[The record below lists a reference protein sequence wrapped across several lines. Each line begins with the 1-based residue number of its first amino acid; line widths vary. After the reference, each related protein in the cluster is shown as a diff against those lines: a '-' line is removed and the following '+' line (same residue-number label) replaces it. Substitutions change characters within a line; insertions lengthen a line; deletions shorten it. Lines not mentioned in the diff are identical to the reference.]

1 MASLKHLRKELEEL
15 EERRAA
21 LYLTYNLE
29 DSLENILERSR
40 LNEQITNL
48 TQEVERKENR
58 RTNIYITVAL
68 TVAALLIVL
77 FAVLFL
83 TYATEVKKELYVVLL
98 GAGWC
103 VLTGLVTYLLIE
115 VVRRL
120 FREL

>member
-15 EERRAA
+15 EEKRAD

-29 DSLENILERSR
+29 DNLENILERSR

-48 TQEVERKENR
+48 TREVERKKNR
-58 RTNIYITVAL
+58 RTNIYIAVT
-68 TVAALLIVL
+68 LIVL
-77 FAVLFL
+77 FTVLFL
-83 TYATEVKKELYVVLL
+83 TYATGIKRELHIVLL

-103 VLTGLVTYLLIE
+103 ALIGLVTYPLIE
-115 VVRRL
+115 VIDKL

>member
-15 EERRAA
+15 EERRAD

-58 RTNIYITVAL
+58 RTNIYITIAL
-68 TVAALLIVL
+68 TVAALLIAL

-83 TYATEVKKELYVVLL
+83 TYATEAKRGLHIVLL

-103 VLTGLVTYLLIE
+103 ALTGLVAYLLVE
-115 VVRRL
+115 VVCRL

>member
-15 EERRAA
+15 EEKRAA

-83 TYATEVKKELYVVLL
+83 TYATEVKKELYIVLL

-115 VVRRL
+115 VVCRL

>member
-1 MASLKHLRKELEEL
+1 MPSLEHLRRELEEL
-15 EERRAA
+15 EERRAG

-77 FAVLFL
+77 FTVLFL
-83 TYATEVKKELYVVLL
+83 TYATEVKRELHIVLL

-103 VLTGLVTYLLIE
+103 ALTGLVTYLLLE
-115 VVRRL
+115 VVGRL

>member
-1 MASLKHLRKELEEL
+1 MASLKQLRKELEEL
-15 EERRAA
+15 EEKRAA

-40 LNEQITNL
+40 LNEQIENL
-48 TQEVERKENR
+48 TQEVDRKENR
-58 RTNIYITVAL
+58 WTNIYITIAL

-77 FAVLFL
+77 FSILFL
-83 TYATEVKKELYVVLL
+83 TYATEVKRGLHIVLL

-103 VLTGLVTYLLIE
+103 ALTGLVTYLLIE
-115 VVRRL
+115 VVCRL

>member
-1 MASLKHLRKELEEL
+1 MPSLKHLHKELKEL

-21 LYLTYNLE
+21 LYLTYSLE

-58 RTNIYITVAL
+58 RTNIYITIAL

-77 FAVLFL
+77 FSILFL
-83 TYATEVKKELYVVLL
+83 TYATEVKRELHIVLL

-103 VLTGLVTYLLIE
+103 ALIGLVTYLLLE
-115 VVRRL
+115 VVCRL
-120 FREL
+120 LREL

>member
-1 MASLKHLRKELEEL
+1 MPSLKHLRKELEEL

-29 DSLENILERSR
+29 DSLENILERSK

-58 RTNIYITVAL
+58 RTNIYITVVL
-68 TVAALLIVL
+68 TVAALLIGL
-77 FAVLFL
+77 FSILFL
-83 TYATEVKKELYVVLL
+83 TYATEVKRELHIVLL

-103 VLTGLVTYLLIE
+103 VLTGLVTYLLVE
-115 VVRRL
+115 GVCRL

>member
-15 EERRAA
+15 EEKRAG

-40 LNEQITNL
+40 LNEQITKL
-48 TQEVERKENR
+48 TQEVDRKENR

-77 FAVLFL
+77 FSILFL
-83 TYATEVKKELYVVLL
+83 TFATEIKREMHIVLL
-98 GAGWC
+98 GVGWC
-103 VLTGLVTYLLIE
+103 ALTGLVTYLLLE
-115 VVRRL
+115 VVCRL

>member
-1 MASLKHLRKELEEL
+1 MPSLKHLRKELEEL
-15 EERRAA
+15 EERREA

-48 TQEVERKENR
+48 TREVERKENR
-58 RTNIYITVAL
+58 RTNIYIIVAL
-68 TVAALLIVL
+68 IGL
-77 FAVLFL
+77 FSILFL
-83 TYATEVKKELYVVLL
+83 TYATGVKRELHIVLL

-103 VLTGLVTYLLIE
+103 VLTGLVTYLLVE
-115 VVRRL
+115 GVCRL

>member
-1 MASLKHLRKELEEL
+1 MAKLKQLRKELEEL
-15 EERRAA
+15 EERRAT

-48 TQEVERKENR
+48 TQEVDRKENR
-58 RTNIYITVAL
+58 RTNIYITIAL

-77 FAVLFL
+77 FSILFL
-83 TYATEVKKELYVVLL
+83 TFATEIKRELHIVLL
-98 GAGWC
+98 GVGWC
-103 VLTGLVTYLLIE
+103 VLTGLVTYLLME
-115 VVRRL
+115 VVCRL

>member
-83 TYATEVKKELYVVLL
+83 TFATEVKRPLHIVLL

-103 VLTGLVTYLLIE
+103 ALTGLVTYLLIE
-115 VVRRL
+115 VVCRL

>member
-1 MASLKHLRKELEEL
+1 MPSLKHLRKELEEL
-15 EERRAA
+15 EERRAG

-58 RTNIYITVAL
+58 RTNIYITIAL

-77 FAVLFL
+77 FSILFL
-83 TYATEVKKELYVVLL
+83 TYATEVKRELHIVLL

-103 VLTGLVTYLLIE
+103 ALIGLVTYLLLE
-115 VVRRL
+115 VVCRL
-120 FREL
+120 LREL

>member
-1 MASLKHLRKELEEL
+1 MPSLKHLRKELEEL

-29 DSLENILERSR
+29 DSLENILERSK

-68 TVAALLIVL
+68 TVAALLIGL
-77 FAVLFL
+77 FSILFL
-83 TYATEVKKELYVVLL
+83 TYATEVKRELHIVLL

-103 VLTGLVTYLLIE
+103 VLTGLVTYLL
-115 VVRRL
+115 VKGVCRL

>member
-1 MASLKHLRKELEEL
+1 MATLKQLRKELEEL
-15 EERRAA
+15 EEKRAG

-48 TQEVERKENR
+48 TREVDRKENR
-58 RTNIYITVAL
+58 RTNIYITIAL

-77 FAVLFL
+77 FSILFL
-83 TYATEVKKELYVVLL
+83 TFATEVKRPLHIVLL

-103 VLTGLVTYLLIE
+103 ALTGLVTYLLVEE
-115 VVRRL
+115 VCRL
-120 FREL
+120 LREL

>member
-29 DSLENILERSR
+29 DSLENILERSK

-83 TYATEVKKELYVVLL
+83 TYATEVKKELYIVLL

-115 VVRRL
+115 VVCRL

>member
-1 MASLKHLRKELEEL
+1 MATLKQLRKELEEL

-58 RTNIYITVAL
+58 RMNIYITVAL

-83 TYATEVKKELYVVLL
+83 TYATEVKRELHIVLL

-103 VLTGLVTYLLIE
+103 ALIGLVTYPLI
-115 VVRRL
+115 VVVDRL

>member
-1 MASLKHLRKELEEL
+1 MSSLKHLRKELEEL

-77 FAVLFL
+77 FSILFL
-83 TYATEVKKELYVVLL
+83 TYATEIKRELYIVLL

-103 VLTGLVTYLLIE
+103 ALTGLVTYLLIE
-115 VVRRL
+115 VVGRL

>member
-1 MASLKHLRKELEEL
+1 MAKLKQLRKELEEL
-15 EERRAA
+15 EERRAT

-40 LNEQITNL
+40 LNEQITKL

-58 RTNIYITVAL
+58 RTNIYITIAL

-83 TYATEVKKELYVVLL
+83 TFATEVKRPLHIVLL

-103 VLTGLVTYLLIE
+103 ALTGLVTYLLVEE
-115 VVRRL
+115 VCKL
-120 FREL
+120 LREL

>member
-1 MASLKHLRKELEEL
+1 MPSLKHLRKELEEL

-29 DSLENILERSR
+29 DSLENILERSK

-48 TQEVERKENR
+48 TREVERKENR

-68 TVAALLIVL
+68 TVAALLIGL
-77 FAVLFL
+77 FSILFL
-83 TYATEVKKELYVVLL
+83 TYATGVERELHIVLL

-103 VLTGLVTYLLIE
+103 VLAGLVTYLLVK
-115 VVRRL
+115 VVCRL

>member
-1 MASLKHLRKELEEL
+1 MPSLKHLRKELEEL
-15 EERRAA
+15 EERRDA

-58 RTNIYITVAL
+58 RTNITVAL
-68 TVAALLIVL
+68 TVAALLIVM

-83 TYATEVKKELYVVLL
+83 TYATEVKRELHIVLL

-103 VLTGLVTYLLIE
+103 ALTGLVTYLLIE
-115 VVRRL
+115 VVGRL